1 MTAEA
6 EIKVRFLT
14 HAEGGRKAPIQG
26 GKYGCPLKVGEN
38 AFDCRFVLSGNE
50 VFMLGETYQIPIK
63 FLNPEAA
70 LLHLKQ
76 GSEIELW
83 EGKTIAKGEIIK
95 VV

>member
-1 MTAEA
+1 
-6 EIKVRFLT
+6 
-14 HAEGGRKAPIQG
+14 
-26 GKYGCPLKVGEN
+26 
-38 AFDCRFVLSGNE
+38 
-50 VFMLGETYQIPIK
+50 MLGETYQIPIK